1 MDNRP
6 LLNHATGSSMMQRRG
21 FLGASVLALFSPASL
36 LAAAARAAGLA
47 TIGAPERFDYAA
59 LKGQARALAGAP
71 YKPYTG
77 GLPPAVAA
85 LDWDQ
90 YQAIRFKPEHALW
103 AGNPELHAR
112 AELFHLGL
120 YFKRPVRMYEVAD
133 GQAREL
139 AYDPALF
146 DYGKSGLAATKLP
159 ASLGFAGFRLKT
171 DLAPET
177 DYAAFLGA
185 SYFRA
190 TSGTRQYGLSA
201 RGLAIDTG
209 MSRPEEFPDFVAYY
223 LERPRADSN
232 TVTVYGLLDSPSVA
246 GAYRF
251 LITPGDTTRMDIDAA
266 LYPRK
271 RIERLGLA
279 PCTSMYQTGENDRR
293 MANDWRPE
301 LHDSDGLSIH
311 TGSGEWLW
319 RPLRNP
325 PQIRFSAFADRNPRG
340 FGLLQRDRDFD
351 HYQDDG
357 AFYDR
362 RPSLWVEPRGDW
374 GEGAVDLIELPT
386 ADETFDNIVAFWNPA
401 SKPEPGSEALFA
413 YTLYWCREA
422 PRQSPLARVVATR
435 TGIGGV
441 VGKPRDHESYRF
453 AIDFSGGDF
462 ATLDTRTRVE
472 PVISVTRGRTE
483 VTSARPLES
492 VHGWRAMF
500 DYVPE
505 PGGEPATLRL
515 FLRANGQPLTETWI
529 YEWDPPRG

>member
-1 MDNRP
+1 
-6 LLNHATGSSMMQRRG
+6 MQRRS
-21 FLGASVLALFSPASL
+21 FLGASCALALLSPAAVLAS
-36 LAAAARAAGLA
+36 AARAATLR
-47 TIGAPERFDYAA
+47 TIGQPERFDYAA
-59 LKGQARALAGAP
+59 LKGQARALAAAP

-77 GLPPAVAA
+77 GLPPPVAA

-90 YQAIRFKPEHALW
+90 YQAIRFKPGRALW
-103 AGNPELHAR
+103 AEDPALHAR

-139 AYDPALF
+139 AYDPSLF
-146 DYGKSGLAATKLP
+146 DYGRSGLADAKLP
-159 ASLGFAGFRLKT
+159 ADLGFAGFRLKT
-171 DLAPET
+171 DLAPGT

-209 MSRPEEFPDFVAYY
+209 LGRPEEFPDFVAYY
-223 LERPRADSN
+223 LERPRPDSN
-232 TVTVYGLLDSPSVA
+232 VVVVYGLLDSPSIA

-251 LITPGDTTRMDIDAA
+251 VITPGDTTRMDIDAA

-271 RIERLGLA
+271 LVERLGIA

-311 TGSGEWLW
+311 TGRGEWLW

-325 PQIRFSAFADRNPRG
+325 PQIRFSAFADDNPRG
-340 FGLLQRDRDFD
+340 FGLLQRDRNFD

-374 GEGAVDLIELPT
+374 GEGAVDLVELPT

-401 SKPEPGSEALFA
+401 KKPEPGTETLLA

-422 PRQSPLARVVATR
+422 PQQSPLAHVVATR

-441 VGKPRDHESYRF
+441 VGKSRTYASYRF
-453 AIDFSGGDF
+453 AIDFAGGDF
-462 ATLDTRTRVE
+462 STLDTSTKVE
-472 PVISVTRGRTE
+472 PVISVTRGRVE
-483 VTSARPLES
+483 ITSARPLAS
-492 VHGWRAMF
+492 VDGWRAMF

-505 PGGEPATLRL
+505 AGAGPVTLRL
-515 FLRANGQPLTETWI
+515 YLRANGQPLTETWI
-529 YEWDPPRG
+529 YEWDPPNG